1 MPAAALV
8 AAVGV
13 AWREKA
19 KSGETTLASVVA
31 ADSSSADA
39 WRWDAW
45 CWDDGCRDAWS
56 RASTDCPTKLVAPRT
71 PAASAAPLFRAVWG
85 SRCIANGRTI
95 VQRKAGD
102 GEREDQ
108 DASGRLETTIGMI
121 A

>member
-1 MPAAALV
+1 MPAAAIV

-19 KSGETTLASVVA
+19 KSGEATLAAVVA

-45 CWDDGCRDAWS
+45 S
-56 RASTDCPTKLVAPRT
+56 RESTDCPTKLVAPRT
-71 PAASAAPLFRAVWG
+71 PAVSAAPLFRAVWD

-95 VQRKAGD
+95 VQRKAGTGD

-108 DASGRLETTIGMI
+108 DASGRLETTIGMTT
-121 A
+121 